1 MASVLKFDEWQSTA
15 GVKYGTVLQ
24 VVSAFDNTHYVF
36 NAGSTNQ
43 VTFYNI
49 TGLSVNITPRSTTS
63 RILLLASVSVGQTQ
77 DAYNVYLRLARNG
90 NGIGTSESRGLYVAG
105 GSAMAGFRAFAGGS
119 GTYSSATLPLTF
131 VDSPASTSQLT
142 YNVQLCNPGAST
154 YPSYV
159 NRHQGADTS
168 WAQAL
173 SSNLIAMEIQ
183 G

>member
-36 NAGSTNQ
+36 NAGSASQ

-63 RILLLASVSVGQTQ
+63 RILLMASVSVGQTQ
-77 DAYNVYLRLARNG
+77 DAYNVYLRFARNG
-90 NGIGTSESRGLYVAG
+90 NGIGTSDSRGIYVAG
-105 GSAMAGFRAFAGGS
+105 GSAMVGYRSFAGGS
-119 GTYSSATLPLTF
+119 GTYAPGALPMCF

-142 YNVQLCNPGAST
+142 YNVQVCNSGGGS

-159 NRHQGADTS
+159 NRQQATDTS

-173 SSNLIAMEIQ
+173 ASNLIAMEIQ

>member
-15 GVKYGTVLQ
+15 GVKYGTILQ

-36 NAGSTNQ
+36 NAGSANQ

-63 RILLLASVSVGQTQ
+63 KILLLASVSVGQHQ

-90 NGIGTSESRGLYVAG
+90 TGIGTSESRGIYVNG
-105 GSAMAGFRAFAGGS
+105 GSAMAGFRSFAGGS
-119 GTYSSATLPLTF
+119 GTFSTATLPLTF
-131 VDSPASTSQLT
+131 VDSPNSTSTQT
-142 YNVQLCNPGAST
+142 YNVQLCNAGGGSYA
-154 YPSYV
+154 SYV
-159 NRHQGADTS
+159 NRQQATDTS